1 MAIGLLTYQDAVK
14 REDLTDVV
22 TNVDYQNTP
31 LLSGLPK
38 GADAKSPLHQYSAAT
53 FVAAAANAAVEAAE
67 FSAVDLVQPSRL
79 DNNTQILYKYI
90 QVSGTEMNT
99 TSVTDAWT
107 YQTNKALKE
116 WARDAELTIMGG
128 SRASG
133 NSGWARQMTGIKNA
147 ITTNRSTVNS
157 GDSLG
162 EDVFNSILQAIY
174 DGGTDDVASEVYV
187 GGTLKRTISNYTAG
201 NTKNVSADDKRLI
214 RPVDVYVSDFGM
226 IKVFLHRH
234 VAGTA
239 GNREAVF
246 INPNYHV
253 ISYLQGRRTK
263 LEKLAKTGDAD
274 KAQII
279 GEFTVEHRAEKTGAF
294 FDGYLQ

>member
-14 REDLTDVV
+14 REDLLDVV

-38 GADAKSPLHQYSAAT
+38 GNDAKSTLHEYSTAT

-67 FSAVDLVQPSRL
+67 FAAVDLVQPTRAN
-79 DNNTQILYKYI
+79 NNTQILYKYI
-90 QVSGTEMNT
+90 QVSGTEMNVNT
-99 TSVTDAWT
+99 VADAWT

-116 WARDAELTIMGG
+116 WARDAELAIMSG

-147 ITTNRSTVNS
+147 LTTNRSTVNS

-187 GGTLKRTISNYTAG
+187 GGTLKRTISNYTAD
-201 NTKNVSADDKRLI
+201 NTRNVSADDKRLVRSI
-214 RPVDVYVSDFGM
+214 DVYLSDFGLV
-226 IKVFLHRH
+226 KVFLHRN
-234 VAGTA
+234 VAGAA
-239 GNREAVF
+239 GSREAVF

-253 ISYLQGRRTK
+253 ISFLQGRRTK
-263 LEKLAKTGDAD
+263 VEKLAKTGDAE

-279 GEFTVEHRAEKTGAF
+279 GEFTVEHRAETTGAF